1 MQKRS
6 LKQSGVVDADFEYTP
21 RRSSARSAE
30 TPLAMKTRSL
40 ASLMIGAA
48 ISLASLIALVSLMI
62 SNYKLYISSM
72 SLLLQLIVWGLV
84 IGVPVTA
91 CVIFGKLA
99 YKGVRHMA
107 YDFTGLSESRA
118 EQKRLNAIN
127 AAEVARIHA
136 EAQMINAQAMARMR
150 AIDFDQYG
158 NAAVIGVNPAS
169 IAQLRGQIASPRV
182 AGELSAP
189 TKTQPEEAV
198 IPQAPAFREMSH
210 LLTPERM
217 VLCYTASGP
226 AYGTTDDL
234 LSMAVT
240 GKPGRGKTTAL
251 MYYVVMLLQ
260 AGAEVWVWDPHG
272 AMNELS
278 ILNGRPLPG
287 MPATAKV
294 VYLDRKPDIV
304 ASVPTLQAELAARD
318 EYYRP
323 AHQTKHPLLLLADE
337 LPVLADY
344 DDQVEKEYKLIN
356 KQHAKDNEDPEEV
369 PSLIYLIRRFVL
381 EARKWRCFFIG
392 SGQSIDAEILP
403 TKVTDAMNS
412 RIVFFN
418 SDRKARMTGLENDAI
433 KNLLPQIRR
442 AGNGVMIFDCTRWDE
457 PVIGAI
463 PYIEVKDMLV
473 YLGVSQTGNELGT
486 IGTDFTRSFIPGFQ
500 QSPYGSQTVIDM
512 PELPENRRDTGPLG
526 DRSNIVLNALIESSG
541 TGPVE
546 GPELA
551 DDEQLMTDIQI
562 AEFTRLYKKIGNIKE
577 CLRLIDG
584 CNNRHHKHASWI
596 VKQHN
601 LRKESK

>member
-1 MQKRS
+1 MQKRRFE
-6 LKQSGVVDADFEYTP
+6 QSGVVDADFEYTP
-21 RRSSARSAE
+21 RRSAAGRAE

-48 ISLASLIALVSLMI
+48 ISLAALVAMVSLMVNNW
-62 SNYKLYISSM
+62 SLYIHSM
-72 SLLLQLIVWGLV
+72 SLLLQLIIWALA
-84 IGVPVTA
+84 IGIPGSA
-91 CVIFGKLA
+91 ILFFLKLS
-99 YKGVRHMA
+99 YRGVRHVA
-107 YDFTGLSESRA
+107 HDFTGLTEARA
-118 EQKRLNAIN
+118 EQKRLNALN

-189 TKTQPEEAV
+189 TKTQQEEAA

-272 AMNELS
+272 AMNDLAV
-278 ILNGRPLPG
+278 LNGRSLPG

-304 ASVPTLQAELAARD
+304 ASVPQLQTELARRD
-318 EYYRP
+318 DYYRQT
-323 AHQTKHPLLLLADE
+323 HKTKHPLLLLADE

-344 DDQVEKEYKLIN
+344 DEQVEKEYKLIN
-356 KQHAKDNEDPEEV
+356 KQRAKDDPEEV

-418 SDRKARMTGLENDAI
+418 SDRKARMTGLETDAI
-433 KNLLPQIRR
+433 KDLLPVIRR
-442 AGNGVMIFDCTRWDE
+442 AGSGVMVFDCSRWDK

-486 IGTDFTRSFIPGFQ
+486 IGTDFTRSFTPGFP
-500 QSPYGSQTVIDM
+500 QSPYGAQTVIDM

-601 LRKESK
+601 LRKEGK